1 MPRLG
6 KVQRRRLVETV
17 DLSLPE
23 IDTDAWSWRRITDAS
38 PRNLPD
44 YNHRRMLEVSL
55 YLYRFNPLAHRGV
68 GLMRDYVVGSGVRVE
83 TKSEVVGSI
92 IKKFW
97 NNPIHNM
104 DKLLRLIAFEL
115 SLYGEVI
122 VPAVANEHN
131 GDVTLGYI
139 SPFQIQDVFLN
150 PKNLLQF
157 DKVVLLKDPSAGDK
171 DLKVIRVEQDVG
183 AKVKPDDLE
192 SPSTY
197 NRRVGD
203 CFYFAVNRVGDA
215 SRGLSDLLAVADFI
229 DCLDQLVFNSL
240 ERMTHEAGWMWDVEM
255 TGASDAQIRKQTS
268 DLETSP
274 PRPGAF
280 LVHNEWVKW
289 KPMEIG
295 LKAQNIK
302 DEATLIRNYVLSGM
316 GLPVHFFGEPSAG
329 GRAVAEAMAAPTYQ
343 SLSVRQTEVAGFLR
357 EILDFVIDQKIV
369 HGMIKEEEEDLSYD
383 IIMPKISLRDLQR
396 TGGAMFR
403 ITQSLATA
411 QEKGWIDTNLGERL
425 FKALVEQLGLG
436 VTVVEDKEEDDEEED
451 RLGDRVGDGIEDDD
465 DMEGDEEEERVGDRV
480 GDRVRDRVGDRVEGR
495 P

>member
-1 MPRLG
+1 
-6 KVQRRRLVETV
+6 
-17 DLSLPE
+17 
-23 IDTDAWSWRRITDAS
+23 
-38 PRNLPD
+38 
-44 YNHRRMLEVSL
+44 MLDISL

-68 GLMRDYVVGSGVRVE
+68 EIMRDYVVGGGVRVE
-83 TKSEVVGSI
+83 ARSSKIQSI
-92 IKKFW
+92 INKFW
-97 NNPIHNM
+97 HNPVHNL
-104 DKLLRLIAFEL
+104 DRFLRQMAFEL

-122 VPAVANEHN
+122 VPVTVNEHN
-131 GDVTLGYI
+131 GDVSLAYI
-139 SPFQIQDVFLN
+139 SPFQVQDVHLN

-157 DKVVLLKDPSAGDK
+157 DKVVLLGGLPGEGQT
-171 DLKVIRVEQDVG
+171 LKVIRVEQDVK
-183 AKVKPDDLE
+183 AKAKSEDLS

-229 DCLDQLVFNSL
+229 DCPDQLVFNSL

-255 TGASDAQIRKQTS
+255 TGATDAQIKEQTS
-268 DLETSP
+268 DLERSP

-295 LKAQNIK
+295 LKAENIT
-302 DEATLIRNYVLSGM
+302 DEAMLIRNYVLGGM
-316 GLPVHFFGEPSAG
+316 GIPVHFFSEPSSA
-329 GRAVAEAMAAPTYQ
+329 GRAIAEAMAAPTYQ
-343 SLSVRQTEVAGFLR
+343 SLSVRQTEVEGFLR
-357 EILDFVIDQKIV
+357 GILDFVIDQKII
-369 HGMIKEEEEDLSYD
+369 HGMIKESGDFSYD

-411 QEKGWIDTNLGERL
+411 QERGWIDTALGERL

-436 VTVVEDKEEDDEEED
+436 VTLAGHK
-451 RLGDRVGDGIEDDD
+451 
-465 DMEGDEEEERVGDRV
+465 
-480 GDRVRDRVGDRVEGR
+480 